1 MTLRLL
7 WKSAPRG
14 QQSSQPKCPQPHDE
28 AHERGLV
35 TPRGQRCCCDSESCS
50 CASTID
56 TAVAVAAAAVYTCIL
71 GAHAATAAIAA
82 FAAVAAGTHNACVPG
97 SSETTSQAVL
107 RPSGVG
113 NTEGKKHANPG
124 WATLEALSIRGGTTN
139 GRLLAYADAAFGI
152 FAAPFVAPAT
162 STEEAGSESI
172 KPSRRH

>member
-1 MTLRLL
+1 MN
-7 WKSAPRG
+7 
-14 QQSSQPKCPQPHDE
+14 
-28 AHERGLV
+28 
-35 TPRGQRCCCDSESCS
+35 
-50 CASTID
+50 
-56 TAVAVAAAAVYTCIL
+56 TAVAVAAAAVCACIL

-124 WATLEALSIRGGTTN
+124 WATLEALSIGAGTTN
-139 GRLLAYADAAFGI
+139 GRLFAYADAAFGI

-162 STEEAGSESI
+162 GAEEEAFAKGLLEG
-172 KPSRRH
+172 RGTTEDAFAG